1 MTKPHIGFPTRIF
14 MGSVI
19 SCTRAS
25 ACTLALPDERPQRPQ
40 GLPGLPAFRDGA
52 RRIAAMLQG
61 VLVASWSAGATAA
74 VLPAAPFASNR
85 RRLARGALAGHRAT
99 SGLWKREGTTLLA
112 LQRHFIDPSVCRRFL
127 CA

>member
-1 MTKPHIGFPTRIF
+1 MFL
-14 MGSVI
+14 SVPLE
-19 SCTRAS
+19 
-25 ACTLALPDERPQRPQ
+25 LADEHPQRPPE
-40 GLPGLPAFRDGA
+40 LPGLPAFSDRL

-61 VLVASWSAGATAA
+61 VLVALWGARATPA
-74 VLPAAPFASNR
+74 VFPAAAFAPDR
-85 RRLARGALAGHRAT
+85 WRLARGALAGHRAT